1 MMEIK
6 PEITDRVMSHSNSV
20 VCAKYN
26 KNMNQV
32 VSVSQDG
39 TMYMWLLETGQRV
52 KTFTEL
58 HDNYEVITMDFDE
71 TKTRILTAAS
81 DGLIKI
87 WDLNGNCYHKLE
99 ANNGQNCE
107 VGQILSLKRR
117 IVAVG
122 WKKVIT
128 IFRDN
133 MMNNVLVKP
142 DEWKAKEEHEE
153 DILCADIM
161 LSPPLFLATGGF
173 DGDIVIWNSVTEHP
187 VRHLSARKRIL
198 SAKLVN
204 KEKNKIFN
212 NFIN

>member
-6 PEITDRVMSHSNSV
+6 PEITNRVMSHSNSV

-32 VSVSQDG
+32 VSISQDG
-39 TMYMWLLETGQRV
+39 TMHMWLMESGQRV
-52 KTFTEL
+52 KAFNQL
-58 HDNYEVITMDFDE
+58 HDTSEVITMDFDE

-87 WDLNGNCYHKLE
+87 WDLNGNCHYKLE

-107 VGQILSLKRR
+107 IGQVLSLKRR

-122 WKKVIT
+122 WQKAIT

-133 MMNNVLVKP
+133 MMNNDMVKP
-142 DEWKAKEEHEE
+142 DEWKGREEHEE
-153 DILCADIM
+153 DILCIDIM
-161 LSPPLFLATGGF
+161 LNPPLLMATGGF

-187 VRHLSARKRIL
+187 IRPLSARNRIL
-198 SAKLVN
+198 SAKCVRL
-204 KEKNKIFN
+204 IFL
-212 NFIN
+212 